1 MKRSRDDILFYL
13 GVALWI
19 AALYSTW
26 PRALSFADE
35 IAYVGRAKLLLG
47 GHLGYV
53 PDSPGVWLPSPE
65 GPVGKYPLLPSL
77 LLAPFIAVAPRASFA
92 VAVLS
97 ALVLA
102 LTARAIL
109 RSWNKSPVWALLVLA
124 HPTIVI
130 LARTDMADMP
140 QAAAVVAGW
149 WALRRGRPFATVAW
163 LMLLVAIK
171 ATGAVLALGLVAGE
185 AVSSLRAV
193 MARDPATWKR
203 LAWGAVGGVA
213 GLVLL
218 LGLNLAATGKLWFSY
233 DHSMLGTP
241 PFWYTYL
248 PARVPAHLAT
258 LLLDPPLLIA
268 GAWTYWRRRELGPLL
283 LSGGYIALMCF
294 YYFVDVGVTWTESL
308 VLSARLILPAVAFLL
323 IGYAAWLDDLFQRW
337 ARRSGR
343 QARSEPVRPL
353 VAVALVAIPFAITAF
368 VSSRHERAQ
377 RNMDAVREIATA
389 AADAHGE
396 RTLGLTLNACKA
408 GLMHDGPTTLFD
420 PPRNRPAVVFCSE
433 VSPSHRAS
441 EYTASCAFRGYH
453 TVTARGGFYALAR
466 DDAAGDAL

>member
-1 MKRSRDDILFYL
+1 MKRNRDDILFWV
-13 GVALWI
+13 GIALW
-19 AALYSTW
+19 S
-26 PRALSFADE
+26 
-35 IAYVGRAKLLLG
+35 
-47 GHLGYV
+47 
-53 PDSPGVWLPSPE
+53 
-65 GPVGKYPLLPSL
+65 
-77 LLAPFIAVAPRASFA
+77 
-92 VAVLS
+92 AVLS
-97 ALVLA
+97 ALILA

-109 RSWNKSPVWALLVLA
+109 KSWNKSAVWALVVLA

-149 WALRRGRPFATVAW
+149 WALRRGRPVATVAW

-185 AVSSLRAV
+185 AASSLRAV

-203 LAWGAVGGVA
+203 LAWGAVGGIA

-248 PARVPAHLAT
+248 PARVPAHLTT

-283 LSGGYIALMCF
+283 LSGGYVALMCF

-323 IGYAAWLDDLFQRW
+323 IGYAAWLDDLFQRFA
-337 ARRSGR
+337 ARFVPGSVRPSGP
-343 QARSEPVRPL
+343 EGKPVRPL
-353 VAVALVAIPFAITAF
+353 VAVALVAIPFAVAAF
-368 VSSRHERAQ
+368 VSTRHERTQ
-377 RNMDAVREIATA
+377 TTMDAVREIATA

-396 RTLGLTLNACKA
+396 RTLGLTLNTCKA

-420 PPRNRPAVVFCSE
+420 PARNRPAVVFCSE

-441 EYTASCAFRGYH
+441 EYTASCAFPGYH

-466 DDAAGDAL
+466 DDANGDSL